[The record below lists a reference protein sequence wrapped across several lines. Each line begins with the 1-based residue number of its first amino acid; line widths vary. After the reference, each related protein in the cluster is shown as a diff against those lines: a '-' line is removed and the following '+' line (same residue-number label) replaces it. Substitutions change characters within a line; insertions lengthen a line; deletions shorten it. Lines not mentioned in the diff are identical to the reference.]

1 MRLFQPVPGQFDT
14 PLGFR
19 PQIPPEQVSKTWVKL
34 YATAGLRL
42 LTTEEQDGLLAA
54 VQNLLIASPFI
65 FEPRTRPSP
74 DWVKISE
81 GLDEAVDGWITA
93 NYILEVVAADDASDT
108 YGALDLGGASIQ
120 FTCRT
125 PFMLDAT
132 LRTGQR
138 QTGEAVVQLAGEDLH
153 LYAVSHL
160 AYGLIQSRRRVDN
173 LVFNGRA
180 GGESQTEI
188 VHPCLLNGTR
198 ALCHKSGPTTVD
210 CKPGGQVSGSLLEQ
224 ELGHEVPAGD
234 VVMVGSSDF
243 DGCQALHRLVT
254 KGSGQG
260 GACENDEPD
269 CVAMDSVELP
279 KFNGRYLAFSYFYD
293 VLVEFIPTLTPS
305 VADIRAAAKQVCSSD
320 AATIALKHAD
330 YEPKNKEFLRRA
342 CQDISYILHLL
353 GGYLK
358 LPEDEPRIELVI
370 R

>member
-210 CKPGGQVSGSLLEQ
+210 CKPGGQVVLGCCVAWAAVSPVLL
-224 ELGHEVPAGD
+224 PA
-234 VVMVGSSDF
+234 SR
-243 DGCQALHRLVT
+243 QA
-254 KGSGQG
+254 G
-260 GACENDEPD
+260 GASGRRTSDRASAARKPRACRRVEDGAVISSSLYVPRPAMSHGSRTHGKGFSPNDGH
-269 CVAMDSVELP
+269 LP
-279 KFNGRYLAFSYFYD
+279 R
-293 VLVEFIPTLTPS
+293 
-305 VADIRAAAKQVCSSD
+305 
-320 AATIALKHAD
+320 AATINPSRRRGPARLPRADLRSQRAL
-330 YEPKNKEFLRRA
+330 
-342 CQDISYILHLL
+342 
-353 GGYLK
+353 
-358 LPEDEPRIELVI
+358 
-370 R
+370 

>member
-1 MRLFQPVPGQFDT
+1 
-14 PLGFR
+14 
-19 PQIPPEQVSKTWVKL
+19 
-34 YATAGLRL
+34 
-42 LTTEEQDGLLAA
+42 
-54 VQNLLIASPFI
+54 
-65 FEPRTRPSP
+65 
-74 DWVKISE
+74 
-81 GLDEAVDGWITA
+81 
-93 NYILEVVAADDASDT
+93 
-108 YGALDLGGASIQ
+108 
-120 FTCRT
+120 
-125 PFMLDAT
+125 
-132 LRTGQR
+132 
-138 QTGEAVVQLAGEDLH
+138 
-153 LYAVSHL
+153 
-160 AYGLIQSRRRVDN
+160 
-173 LVFNGRA
+173 
-180 GGESQTEI
+180 
-188 VHPCLLNGTR
+188 
-198 ALCHKSGPTTVD
+198 
-210 CKPGGQVSGSLLEQ
+210 
-224 ELGHEVPAGD
+224 
-234 VVMVGSSDF
+234 MVGSSDF